1 MIVNTKFNPNRRNLN
16 IAVVGGGIAG
26 MSAAWLLNKR
36 HQIKVFELNDYIGG
50 HSNTVDVSSCGHLIP
65 VDTGFIVYNEKNY
78 PNLAALFKYLGVS
91 TKPSE
96 MSFAA
101 SLDGGNFEY
110 SGTDLNGLLAQRR
123 NVLRPRF
130 WNMLRD
136 LLRFYREAPK
146 LLTDECNGDLSLG
159 EYLRKKK
166 YGSSFIETHL
176 LPMGA
181 AIWSTTPRQME
192 DYPARAFV
200 RFFVNHG
207 LVNLKNR
214 PPWRTVDGG
223 SRQYVERLTSS
234 YRDNIQFGG
243 ARAINRLPDGV
254 EVEDRDGNVEK
265 FDHVVVATHADEAL
279 KLLKDADLVERHLLG
294 AWRYTQNQAFLHSDP
309 SLMPRRKKV
318 WSSWNFIGPAKSDND
333 RKLCVTYWMNRLQD
347 LDSKTP
353 LFVTLNPVNKPR
365 DAAVLRTFDYSHP
378 LFDSAALATQEQL
391 WALQGRRHTWFCGS
405 YFGAGFHED
414 ALQSGLAVA
423 EQLGGLARPWQVVDP
438 SDRIHLPAMQGSA
451 AE

>member
-1 MIVNTKFNPNRRNLN
+1 M
-16 IAVVGGGIAG
+16 
-26 MSAAWLLNKR
+26 
-36 HQIKVFELNDYIGG
+36 
-50 HSNTVDVSSCGHLIP
+50 
-65 VDTGFIVYNEKNY
+65 
-78 PNLAALFKYLGVS
+78 
-91 TKPSE
+91 
-96 MSFAA
+96 
-101 SLDGGNFEY
+101 
-110 SGTDLNGLLAQRR
+110 
-123 NVLRPRF
+123 
-130 WNMLRD
+130 
-136 LLRFYREAPK
+136 
-146 LLTDECNGDLSLG
+146 
-159 EYLRKKK
+159 
-166 YGSSFIETHL
+166 
-176 LPMGA
+176 
-181 AIWSTTPRQME
+181 
-192 DYPARAFV
+192 FV

-318 WSSWNFIGPAKSDND
+318 WSSWNFIGPAKSDSD